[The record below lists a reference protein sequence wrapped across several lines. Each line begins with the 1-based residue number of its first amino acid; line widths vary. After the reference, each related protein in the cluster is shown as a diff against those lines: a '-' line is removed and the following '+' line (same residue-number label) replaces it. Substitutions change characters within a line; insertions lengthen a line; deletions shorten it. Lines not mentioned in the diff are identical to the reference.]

1 MLCSLIPSRFF
12 SAITHNDR
20 AYEHWRFAGA
30 SFSYFYKVKAGG
42 NTANCDS
49 AAIVS

>member
-1 MLCSLIPSRFF
+1 MF
-12 SAITHNDR
+12 ANDR

-30 SFSYFYKVKAGG
+30 SLSYFYKLKAGAKP
-42 NTANCDS
+42 TNCAS